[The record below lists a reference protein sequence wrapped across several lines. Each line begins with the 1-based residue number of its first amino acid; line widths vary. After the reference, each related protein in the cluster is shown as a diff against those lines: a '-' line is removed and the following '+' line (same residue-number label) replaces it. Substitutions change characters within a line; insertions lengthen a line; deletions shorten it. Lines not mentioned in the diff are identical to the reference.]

1 MQGRETR
8 AAGMAGDGVR
18 WADRP
23 LAVLCANALG
33 AAAYLA
39 LGVLT
44 DLFFRQYG
52 FFPAPLW
59 PAASLSVAGA
69 LLMGWKAVPGLFLGA
84 LAANHVVFQATWVEA
99 AGLAAGN
106 AVGPVLG
113 VALARRLGGPLT
125 PLPGLRAVASFALGA
140 VGAHAAVTA
149 VGGVAVLVVAG
160 TVPGDLAVPVAVR
173 WWLSDAGGA
182 LVLAPAVLL
191 WTLDRGVGAARGRL
205 AELLLVSAVTLA
217 GAAALFTGVRF
228 HDPANA
234 ALPFLL
240 LVPLAWM
247 AMRFLLRDAY
257 TLFSVL
263 VLLMVGGT
271 VMGYGPFAAP
281 GIETPMLYVGVFIVT
296 AALTVL
302 SCGAQANDR
311 RRAER
316 GLRRMVD
323 TLEQTVAER
332 TAALKEGEAQL
343 RLVLEDAPVPLFV
356 TSLRTHRLLFVNSR
370 AERLLE
376 SPRDRLIG
384 VYAPAYWAD
393 PAARERLL
401 ESVARDGHARDR
413 EAQFRRGDTELVALL
428 SAARTVF
435 DGEPAM
441 VLGFNDITERKR
453 LEAELKRLAVIDD
466 LTELP
471 NRRHFLERLEAE
483 AERARRYGRPLSVAM
498 VDLDNFK
505 AINDS
510 HGHAAGDAALCRF
523 AALGRDALRASDV
536 IGRMGGEEF
545 AIALPETALGDA
557 VPVMERLR
565 AMVAAQWVHEEGG
578 HGEGGHGDGCA
589 FGFTV
594 SVGIAELRGDDD
606 VSRLLSRADRAL
618 YAAKRQGRNRVV
630 PEGPAD
636 AEGARRPEAS
646 PAV

>member
-1 MQGRETR
+1 MGGREGST
-8 AAGMAGDGVR
+8 AGIAGAGVR

-23 LAVLCANALG
+23 WAVLCANLL
-33 AAAYLA
+33 AAGAYLG
-39 LGVLT
+39 LGVVT

-59 PAASLSVAGA
+59 PAASLSVAA
-69 LLMGWKAVPGLFLGA
+69 AMLLGWKAVPGLMLGA
-84 LAANHVVFQATWVEA
+84 FVSNLVVFEATWVEA
-99 AGLAAGN
+99 VGIAAGN
-106 AVGPVLG
+106 ALGPVLG
-113 VALARRLGGPLT
+113 VRLALRLGGPLT
-125 PLPGLRAVASFALGA
+125 PLPGLRPVASFALGA
-140 VGAHAAVTA
+140 VGVHAAVSA
-149 VGGVAVLVVAG
+149 ACGAAVLVAAG
-160 TVPGDLAVPVAVR
+160 MVPGDLAVPVFVR

-182 LVLAPAVLL
+182 LVLAPSALL
-191 WTLDRGVGAARGRL
+191 WGLDRGSGAATRGRL
-205 AELLLVSAVTLA
+205 TELVLVAAATLA
-217 GAAALFTGVRF
+217 GGMALFIGARF
-228 HDPANA
+228 DDPGNA

-247 AMRFLLRDAY
+247 AMRFLLRDTY
-257 TLFSVL
+257 TQFSVL

-281 GIETPMLYVGVFIVT
+281 GIDKPMLYVGVFIVT

-316 GLRRMVD
+316 NLRRMVD

-332 TAALKEGEAQL
+332 TAALKESEAQL

-356 TSLRTHRLLFVNSR
+356 SSLRTHRLLFVNSR
-370 AERLLE
+370 AENLLE
-376 SPRDRLIG
+376 SPRERLIG
-384 VYAPAYWAD
+384 VYAPTYWSQ
-393 PAARERLL
+393 PEVRARLIEV
-401 ESVARDGHARDR
+401 VARNGHARDV
-413 EAQFRRGDTELVALL
+413 EAEFRCGDGTLVVLL

-441 VLGFNDITERKR
+441 VLGINDITERKR
-453 LEAELKRLAVIDD
+453 LEAELQRLAVMDG

-498 VDLDNFK
+498 IDLDHFK
-505 AINDS
+505 AINDG
-510 HGHAAGDAALCRF
+510 HGHAAGDAALRGF
-523 AALGRDALRASDV
+523 AELARDALRASDV

-545 AIALPETALGDA
+545 AIALPETGLDAA

-565 AMVAAQWVHEEGG
+565 ELVAAHRVREEG
-578 HGEGGHGDGCA
+578 CT

-594 SVGIAELRGDDD
+594 SAGVAVLHPEDDL
-606 VSRLLSRADRAL
+606 SRLLSRADRAL
-618 YAAKRQGRNRVV
+618 YAAKRLGRNRVV
-630 PEGPAD
+630 QEGEVDGGAPSPPEISCPA
-636 AEGARRPEAS
+636 
-646 PAV
+646 